1 MSDSVALIHENIPT
15 LEVTDA
21 AALDHLLADNTVA
34 AAVVRRLSPTVAVLD
49 PGKVELVVTRLRKL
63 GHLPKVW

>member
-1 MSDSVALIHENIPT
+1 MSDTIALIHENIPT

-21 AALDHLLADNTVA
+21 VALDHLLADTTVA
-34 AAVVRRLSPTVAVLD
+34 TAVVRRLSPTVAVLD
-49 PGKVELVVTRLRKL
+49 PGKVELVVARLRKL